1 MTLVYTAQ
9 NYIYV
14 RMMNLEMYFKD
25 ERQSVMLQSRMSNV
39 SAPSNSAGKNSSL
52 SNHDYN
58 TPSRTIVYRT
68 NSKLM

>member
-58 TPSRTIVYRT
+58 PPSRTIVYRT